1 MRCSFPQLEE
11 REKRPIAPSRST
23 TLLPSREEAS
33 ACADLTS
40 PPGFQALRP
49 AERGRQQPAG
59 QAETVM
65 ATILPEPAGRR
76 PRPAR
81 RLPVARVAYHP
92 QRPRRVARVGSG
104 SPATAFTSPA
114 AMQDRRPRPARRK
127 PTVLVAQHIVSD
139 SNWRQRS
146 RRRLQS
152 GRRRRPLPARR
163 LPAARAPRRRQR

>member
-1 MRCSFPQLEE
+1 MPVP
-11 REKRPIAPSRST
+11 PIRRARKATDSAIPDRT

-49 AERGRQQPAG
+49 AERGRQQPTG

-65 ATILPEPAGRR
+65 ATILAEPAGRR

-81 RLPVARVAYHP
+81 RLPVARVAYIHCDRDGWRGWGRGP
-92 QRPRRVARVGSG
+92 GYSIYFAGGDAGSATATSTAQTHGSG
-104 SPATAFTSPA
+104 GATHRQRQQLAAPLPATASVRA
-114 AMQDRRPRPARRK
+114 EA
-127 PTVLVAQHIVSD
+127 
-139 SNWRQRS
+139 
-146 RRRLQS
+146 
-152 GRRRRPLPARR
+152 RRPLPARR